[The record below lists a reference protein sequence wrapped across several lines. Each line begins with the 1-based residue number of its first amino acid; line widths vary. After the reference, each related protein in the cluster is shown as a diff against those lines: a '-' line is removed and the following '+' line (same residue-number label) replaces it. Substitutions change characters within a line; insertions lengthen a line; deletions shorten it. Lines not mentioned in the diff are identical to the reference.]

1 MSYNR
6 PNTLETDFFA
16 RFKRRN
22 TAGASAGASRD
33 DMERENDRSLEF
45 MSERVSA
52 LKNVTID
59 INEEVSRQHLLLD
72 ETADEFARVRETL
85 RDSARAFQRVIDNA
99 RRQGYFWQVVMFVI
113 VSFFILRMMFY

>member
-1 MSYNR
+1 
-6 PNTLETDFFA
+6 
-16 RFKRRN
+16 
-22 TAGASAGASRD
+22 
-33 DMERENDRSLEF
+33 MERENDRSLEF